1 MGLKNVCWK
10 PDRLLF
16 KLKLDQ
22 SVDQQ
27 SFLSNLIIFIFLPGP
42 LARCMWGLVFLISQ
56 ATVLSFSIT
65 GNTCHTIMD

>member
-27 SFLSNLIIFIFLPGP
+27 SFLSNLIIFIFLPGSP
-42 LARCMWGLVFLISQ
+42 GQMYGEACLVNQSGLCPIL
-56 ATVLSFSIT
+56 LY
-65 GNTCHTIMD
+65 NR

>member
-27 SFLSNLIIFIFLPGP
+27 SFFLSNLIIFIFLLGS
-42 LARCMWGLVFLISQ
+42 LCQMYVETCLVNQSGLCPIL
-56 ATVLSFSIT
+56 LY
-65 GNTCHTIMD
+65 NR

>member
-10 PDRLLF
+10 PDRLLL

-27 SFLSNLIIFIFLPGP
+27 SFLSNLIIFIFLPGSS
-42 LARCMWGLVFLISQ
+42 CQMYVGGLS
-56 ATVLSFSIT
+56 
-65 GNTCHTIMD
+65 C